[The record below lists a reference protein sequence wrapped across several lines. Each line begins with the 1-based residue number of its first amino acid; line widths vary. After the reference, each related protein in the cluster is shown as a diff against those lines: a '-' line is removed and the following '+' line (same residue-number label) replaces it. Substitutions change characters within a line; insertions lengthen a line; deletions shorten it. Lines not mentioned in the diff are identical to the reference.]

1 MTADLS
7 AEFSLM
13 LCCLWNWE
21 QGIEADAELYMQGD
35 LLVQA
40 VLCAVRVSQTV
51 GIFGWIAHFGHT
63 AICMKTQAGPFLFKG
78 FQEQWIQKSLT
89 ESQHC

>member
-1 MTADLS
+1 MTADPR

-21 QGIEADAELYMQGD
+21 QGIEADAELCMQGD

-40 VLCAVRVSQTV
+40 VLCAVQVSQTV
-51 GIFGWIAHFGHT
+51 GIFGWMARCRYM
-63 AICMKTQAGPFLFKG
+63 AVYMKTKAVPFLFKG
-78 FQEQWIQKSLT
+78 FWEQWIQNSLT